1 MESSQ
6 FLGLNARTPIRAAQ
20 WAAALFA
27 GFVSL
32 TALGESVGLVNTP
45 LALELG
51 VGARMPQV
59 FFLHMASGGAALAFI
74 LCALGVR
81 RHRALHRVAG
91 RAAALC
97 GFVAGVSAIPVGF
110 GSTASDV
117 ARASFI
123 TQGALWLVLLAIG
136 LHAIR
141 SGERARHRIAMSLMS
156 AAAFGA
162 VLLRVLLSLHAALFP
177 LADFSAAYGVMTWA
191 SWCLPLAGTSLY
203 LRWRPSFRL

>member
-1 MESSQ
+1 MQRSQ
-6 FLGLNARTPIRAAQ
+6 FLGLDASTPLRAAQ
-20 WAAALFA
+20 WAVVLFA
-27 GFVSL
+27 GLVSL
-32 TALGESVGLVNTP
+32 TALAESMGFVNTP

-51 VGARMPQV
+51 VGARMPQL
-59 FFLHMASGGAALAFI
+59 FFLHMASGGAALALI

-81 RHRALHRVAG
+81 RHRALHRAAG

-97 GFVAGVSAIPVGF
+97 VFVAGLSAIPVGF
-110 GSTASDV
+110 CSTASDV

-123 TQGALWLVLLAIG
+123 TQGVLWLVLLGVG

-141 SGERARHRIAMSLMS
+141 SGDRARHRIAMSLMS

-191 SWCLPLAGTSLY
+191 SWILPLAGTSLY